1 MGAWGVGLFQSDEAC
16 DIREDY
22 KGKLIVGKSDEQ
34 AENEIIQEYFGPGD
48 PELWVP
54 LAITQWKVGRLSDL
68 VKRRAL
74 DAIQSELSAQ
84 DSLWD
89 GKALLRRK
97 EVLLQAEKTLE
108 SDMPL
113 RKKVRWPSWAWRCPW
128 KCGNVIQCKCDFFD
142 DAGSPI
148 SRYVLF
154 RIVGFST
161 PPPDIITTD
170 VIALRLYDYISQ
182 TPPIEHVEELS
193 RSPLQFRD
201 FLMLDRKTHHQTYYE
216 SFFTKYIKEHAIRV
230 VSEYPLDSSVIEDVY
245 IDSQTSGG
253 GKFEPVIRATFNDE
267 VNNGMPV
274 QKG

>member
-1 MGAWGVGLFQSDEAC
+1 MGVGLFQSDEAC

-34 AENEIIQEYFGPGD
+34 AENEIIQEYFGSGD
-48 PELWVP
+48 SELWIP
-54 LAITQWKVGRLSDL
+54 LAITQWKVGRLSDQ

-97 EVLLQAEKTLE
+97 EVLLQAEKTLD

-142 DAGSPI
+142 DTGSNI

-154 RIVGFST
+154 RIVGIST
-161 PPPDIITTD
+161 PPPDTVAID
-170 VIALRLYDYISQ
+170 VVALRLYDYISQ
-182 TPPIEHVEELS
+182 TPPVENVEEWGKKS
-193 RSPLQFRD
+193 LQLKD
-201 FLMLDRKTHHQTYYE
+201 FLLLDGKTHFQICYE
-216 SFFTKYIKEHAIRV
+216 SFFTKYIKEHDMRV
-230 VSEYPLDSSVIEDVY
+230 VSEHPIDSSVIEDVY
-245 IDSQTSGG
+245 VDSKYGSG
-253 GKFEPVIRATFNDE
+253 GKFEAIIRATFNNE
-267 VNNGMPV
+267 VNNGTPV